1 MHSYLYT
8 YNTYTEAPRGTH
20 VQTGTLWLVGGGK
33 VEGKAAAIVKMQPTS
48 HSYTLKLQKQ
58 QNRIIYFYDDKNLF
72 PSYAEN
78 ARIMHFVC
86 RDIQFTITRC
96 IHVTVDWDM
105 LVPVELVLIWAIAN
119 VTLVACIRWGF
130 YMLKVAVGY
139 SDVS

>member
-1 MHSYLYT
+1 MCRL
-8 YNTYTEAPRGTH
+8 E
-20 VQTGTLWLVGGGK
+20 QLWLVGGGK

-86 RDIQFTITRC
+86 RD
-96 IHVTVDWDM
+96 TVHYNKM
-105 LVPVELVLIWAIAN
+105 YSCNCRL
-119 VTLVACIRWGF
+119 R
-130 YMLKVAVGY
+130 YVGA
-139 SDVS
+139 SGTGT